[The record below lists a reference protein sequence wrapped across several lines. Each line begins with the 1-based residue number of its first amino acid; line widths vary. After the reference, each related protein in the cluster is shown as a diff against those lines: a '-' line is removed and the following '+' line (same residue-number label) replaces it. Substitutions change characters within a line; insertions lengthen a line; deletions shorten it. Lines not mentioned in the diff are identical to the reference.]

1 MASIR
6 ARLLFDLIMPLMG
19 MKQRYMP
26 PLDGEVLL
34 RRRRRPGAPPAGAQI
49 SSFRGRDIVHV
60 PAGEAR
66 QPAPLLYLHG
76 GAFVNP
82 ITPHHWRLINELAQR
97 TQSSCDVALYPLAPE
112 QQLDDI
118 TDFVEAL
125 WAQRYAS
132 QPPIIVAD
140 SAGTLLALRLAQT
153 LRDAGQPRPAALVL
167 ISPCL
172 DITFGDPRSRPLDAR
187 DPMLALS
194 GLPAVSRVVAG
205 TRDPDDPSLNP
216 LLCGL
221 TDLPPMLVLAAG
233 RDVLWPDAMRLVEG
247 VQAAGGEVTLMEQA
261 EMVHVWPVMPI
272 PEARE
277 ARAAIAAF
285 VMQHLSAS
293 APAAEPAPLTS
304 SLPGS

>member
-1 MASIR
+1 MVSIR
-6 ARLLFDLIMPLMG
+6 ARLLFDLIMPLLG
-19 MKQRYMP
+19 MKRRYMP
-26 PLDGEVLL
+26 PLDGAELL
-34 RRRRRPGAPPAGAQI
+34 RRRRRPATAPAGAQI
-49 SSFRGRDIVHV
+49 STFRGRDIVHV
-60 PAGEAR
+60 PAGETQ

-82 ITPHHWRLINELAQR
+82 ITPHHWRLISELTQR
-97 TQSSCDVALYPLAPE
+97 TQRGCDVALYPLAPE

-118 TDFVEAL
+118 IHFIEAL

-132 QPPIIVAD
+132 RPPVIVAD

-153 LRDAGQPRPAALVL
+153 LRDSGQPQPAALVL

-172 DITFGDPRSRPLDAR
+172 DLTFSDPRSRPLDAR
-187 DPMLALS
+187 DPMLALR

-205 TRDPDDPSLNP
+205 SRAPDDPGLNP

-221 TDLPPMLVLAAG
+221 TGLPPMLVLAAG
-233 RDVLWPDAMRLVEG
+233 RDVLWPDAVRLVEG
-247 VQAAGGEVTLMEQA
+247 VRAAGGEVTLLEQP

-272 PEARE
+272 PEART
-277 ARAAIAAF
+277 ARASIAAF

-293 APAAEPAPLTS
+293 TTATGATAATS
-304 SLPGS
+304 SPQGS